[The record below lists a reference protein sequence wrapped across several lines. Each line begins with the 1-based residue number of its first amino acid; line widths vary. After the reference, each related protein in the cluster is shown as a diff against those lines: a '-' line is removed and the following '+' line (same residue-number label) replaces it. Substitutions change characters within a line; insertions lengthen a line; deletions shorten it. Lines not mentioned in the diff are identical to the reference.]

1 MKLDIFFLSFLFF
14 LKFAKCGELY
24 FPKIAE
30 AIFPGPAFFALL
42 FSHQEESTAL
52 TLWNRGWPATC
63 LDL

>member
-30 AIFPGPAFFALL
+30 AIFPGPAFLL
-42 FSHQEESTAL
+42 YYSPIKKSLLPFPL
-52 TLWNRGWPATC
+52 KFGRPL
-63 LDL
+63 